1 VYIAAADLPDAARLE
16 ADLCIVGG
24 GAAGITIARAFI
36 GSGTK
41 VVLLESGTEHLE
53 AATQMLYAGSSLGS
67 PPLQILTSRLRYLG
81 GSTNQWA
88 GWCHPLDPIDFEAR
102 PGLPSRGWPFDRAA
116 LDPWYVKAHEVLQLG
131 PYDYRLAG
139 RGIPESRVPA
149 PFNGP
154 TFVTRMLQISPPTR
168 FGAVYGPEMRAA
180 ANLRVC
186 LGANLLGYDCDA
198 AGHRVVQARVGTLGG
213 RRFTVAARHYVLA
226 TGGIENARLLL
237 LSGPEVGGAPA
248 GLGNAHDL
256 VGRYLMVHLEYLP
269 ATVAVADPYTDFRF
283 ITPWAG
289 IADRAGRFQTFQA
302 LSADSLRREE
312 LPNMKIHWIFEY
324 APGQRTIEA
333 LSRLMHLS
341 AAAPMADLGTLAG
354 DPGGTIGFLWRKLTG
369 GQPFPVQALR
379 AHFSSEPMPDPDS
392 QVRLGSE
399 RDALGLR
406 KVEVAWRTGARDI
419 EAAART
425 VRLLGSELGRTGF
438 GRLHAPMLEGAPAWP
453 DSLYGDQHHMGTT
466 RMHDDPR
473 RGVVDA
479 DCRVHGLANLFVA
492 GSSVFPTA
500 GAANPTLTIVAL
512 ALRLGAHLREQL
524 A

>member
-1 VYIAAADLPDAARLE
+1 MYIAATDLNEAARLE

-36 GSGTK
+36 GSGHK
-41 VVLLESGTEHLE
+41 VVLLESGSEHLD
-53 AATQMLYAGSSLGS
+53 APTQMLYAGHSTGS
-67 PPLQILTSRLRYLG
+67 PSLNILTSRLRYLG
-81 GSTNQWA
+81 GTTNQWA
-88 GWCHPLDPIDFEAR
+88 GWCHPLDPIDLEER
-102 PGLPSRGWPFDRAA
+102 PGLAYRGWPFDRTT
-116 LDPWYVKAHEVLQLG
+116 LDPWYASAHAVLQLG
-131 PYDYRLAG
+131 RYNYRLAG

-154 TFVTRMLQISPPTR
+154 HFVSRMLQISPPTR
-168 FGAVYGPEMRAA
+168 FATVYGPEMRGA
-180 ANLRVC
+180 ANLQVC
-186 LGANLLGYDCDA
+186 LGANLLGFDSDA
-198 AGHRVVQARVGTLGG
+198 AGQRVEQARVGTLAG

-226 TGGIENARLLL
+226 AGGIENARLLL
-237 LSGPEVGGAPA
+237 LSGPEVDGAPV
-248 GLGNAHDL
+248 GLGNAYDL
-256 VGRYLMVHLEYLP
+256 VGRYLMAHLEYLP
-269 ATVAVADPYTDFRF
+269 GTVAVAEPYSDFRF
-283 ITPWAG
+283 VTPWTG

-302 LSADSLRREE
+302 LSEASLRRFE

-341 AAAPMADLGTLAG
+341 GAAPMADLGTVAG
-354 DPGGTIGFLWRKLTG
+354 DAGGAAGFLWRKLTG

-379 AHFSSEPMPDPDS
+379 AHFSSEPMPNPDS

-406 KVEVAWRTGARDI
+406 KVEVAWRTSAFDLD
-419 EAAART
+419 AAART

-438 GRLHAPMLEGAPAWP
+438 GRLHAPMLDGAPAWP

-512 ALRLGAHLREQL
+512 ALRLSDHLRKQL
-524 A
+524 G